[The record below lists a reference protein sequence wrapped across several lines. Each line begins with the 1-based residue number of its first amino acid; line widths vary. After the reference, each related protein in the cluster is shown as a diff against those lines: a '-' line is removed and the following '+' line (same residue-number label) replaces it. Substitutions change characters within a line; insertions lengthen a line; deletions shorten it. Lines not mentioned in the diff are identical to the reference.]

1 MVKKPE
7 RRQFPAAA
15 NASLVV
21 AAAVLHLSLSII
33 SDYQSSI
40 FPLMKRSVLAT
51 AQETQQK
58 NPHGLS
64 VNTGNLPPP
73 HRRRYCV
80 HSQSDLIWNR
90 QQKMPI
96 YCERDFI
103 SIVRYIETFTFP
115 ISLQK
120 LFAVSGPG
128 PSCSQLTLLW
138 CWHCYYLI
146 LQKVRLP
153 SHHLTCSVELLLKIF
168 TSRRNV
174 RLVRKYILHHKYN
187 PSPGISY

>member
-1 MVKKPE
+1 MMVKKPE
-7 RRQFPAAA
+7 RRQFPLLPKPRSWWQPRYSSTSQFI
-15 NASLVV
+15 NYKRLPIID
-21 AAAVLHLSLSII
+21 LSSNEEIC
-33 SDYQSSI
+33 SRHCAGNS
-40 FPLMKRSVLAT
+40 T
-51 AQETQQK
+51 K

-138 CWHCYYLI
+138 C
-146 LQKVRLP
+146 
-153 SHHLTCSVELLLKIF
+153 
-168 TSRRNV
+168 
-174 RLVRKYILHHKYN
+174 
-187 PSPGISY
+187 